1 MSGKLIMEFI
11 NLSIKLNY
19 GEFKICLYAC
29 SFSMDDKTFYWS
41 PSAMVRKTN
50 FAESYIQRCRANL
63 ENDPIIDLKGKIIT
77 KEPLFYLLPDQT
89 IGEKR
94 KYEIRLPMTHKS
106 PMTHRSSTHDVQV
119 IEPSSTGHTNINN
132 KTLTNKTL
140 TNKEPIKKK
149 IMNQKRKELQ
159 EIAGDFYEID

>member
-11 NLSIKLNY
+11 NLPIKLKS
-19 GEFKICLYAC
+19 GDFKVCLYAC

-41 PSAMVRKTN
+41 PSAMARKTN
-50 FAESYIQRCRANL
+50 FVERYVQECRERL

-89 IGEKR
+89 INQKR
-94 KYEIRLPMTHKS
+94 KYEIRLPMIQSSSMSHN
-106 PMTHRSSTHDVQV
+106 SSTH
-119 IEPSSTGHTNINN
+119 EPQIIKPCSTVHTNIN
-132 KTLTNKTL
+132 KQTLTNKTL

-149 IMNQKRKELQ
+149 IMNKKRKKLK
-159 EIAGDFYEID
+159 EIAGDFHEID